1 MNYNIYDKVI
11 TRRNYTE
18 IEVEIIGFDGYWYTC
33 QWTDKSGQSYSAQF
47 MDSDLSRKAKK

>member
-11 TRRNYTE
+11 ARLDYSE

-33 QWTDKSGQSYSAQF
+33 EWRDKSGQSYLSQF
-47 MDSDLSRKAKK
+47 MDSDLLREVKK